1 MRKTCQSF
9 AISASFW
16 MVCLVVSLWLSTRSK
31 PVFISINERL
41 AADDFSVSPEL
52 TSILERFCNLWIS
65 TRDKIRR
72 KPSFPSNHRYGLQF
86 NIQNNNV
93 HLLLC
98 ILLAGDIAT
107 NPGPAPPSKHLP
119 IKCATIN
126 ARSLKSI
133 HKDVTTNSIICNLQ
147 RFQDFVYGE
156 NLDVVCVNETW
167 LNENISNSEILN
179 SDYII
184 FRKDRVG
191 RNGGGVLVAIKS
203 SSFSSGKEFVS
214 NLDVIKELEIVS
226 AIVKTTSNQNILFSS
241 SYRPPDAE

>member
-1 MRKTCQSF
+1 M
-9 AISASFW
+9 
-16 MVCLVVSLWLSTRSK
+16 
-31 PVFISINERL
+31 
-41 AADDFSVSPEL
+41 
-52 TSILERFCNLWIS
+52 
-65 TRDKIRR
+65 
-72 KPSFPSNHRYGLQF
+72 
-86 NIQNNNV
+86 
-93 HLLLC
+93 C

-107 NPGPAPPSKHLP
+107 NPGPAPPSKQLP

-156 NLDVVCVNETW
+156 NLDVVCVNETL

-203 SSFSSGKEFVS
+203 SSFSSVKEFVS
-214 NLDVIKELEIVS
+214 NLDVMKELEIVS

-241 SYRPPDAE
+241 CYRPPDAERTWTSIVNTFLDQVWISLKT

>member
-1 MRKTCQSF
+1 MCKTCQSF

-41 AADDFSVSPEL
+41 EADDFSVSPEL

-98 ILLAGDIAT
+98 ILLAGDIAA
-107 NPGPAPPSKHLP
+107 NPGPAPPSKQLP
-119 IKCATIN
+119 IKRATIN

-156 NLDVVCVNETW
+156 NLDVV
-167 LNENISNSEILN
+167 
-179 SDYII
+179 
-184 FRKDRVG
+184 
-191 RNGGGVLVAIKS
+191 
-203 SSFSSGKEFVS
+203 
-214 NLDVIKELEIVS
+214 
-226 AIVKTTSNQNILFSS
+226 
-241 SYRPPDAE
+241 